1 MGGIHW
7 QRCLWNLKR
16 VIPERNDGRVLAIE
30 WGRAGMLRGLHGIA
44 RRYKWEPQLFW
55 GTSIKCA
62 RDKWS
67 SRPFFFAI
75 GWPRGWSG
83 SLTKRLSNHTLQQIV
98 PKNWSEWFAKGN
110 FPPVF
115 SHCSSSS
122 SGALK
127 SRTWAKSFC
136 SGLFFLKW
144 VGQENDHGWH
154 AKIVKQAILF
164 ATSRPDK

>member
-7 QRCLWNLKR
+7 RRCLWNLKR

-44 RRYKWEPQLFW
+44 RRYKWEPQLF
-55 GTSIKCA
+55 GALQKNALVI
-62 RDKWS
+62 
-67 SRPFFFAI
+67 SRVADRFFAI
-75 GWPRGWSG
+75 GRPRGWSG

-98 PKNWSEWFAKGN
+98 PKNWSEWFAKEN
-110 FPPVF
+110 FTPVF

-122 SGALK
+122 PGALK

-136 SGLFFLKW
+136 TGLSFEIGRPREWSRMTCKKMS
-144 VGQENDHGWH
+144 N
-154 AKIVKQAILF
+154 QAVLF